1 MRFAP
6 DLLDAHSV
14 GVAPS
19 SIYKRRATDPGFAA
33 AMTAALD
40 LATATLECALLEAD
54 EATPFPAISMHEALW
69 LLRMHKHGGARRPP
83 RRAAPSTPASASPTR
98 T

>member
-6 DLLDAHSV
+6 DLLDAM
-14 GVAPS
+14 
-19 SIYKRRATDPGFAA
+19 RASDPGFAA
-33 AMTAALD
+33 AMTATLD

-54 EATPFPAISMHEALW
+54 EATPFPAISIHEALW
-69 LLRMHKHGGARRPP
+69 LLRMHKHGGARRLP